1 MSESHNPAA
10 LLSVRLHRLF
20 DTFHMRKAPAQSDAV
35 VADSV
40 TTSLGKPVH
49 ASEIRRLRSG
59 EFDNPAQADPAL
71 LTAIAAYF
79 GVPAVYLTEPGSER
93 AETIDANLQVIAAAR
108 DAGVNGLALRGDSVD
123 PGELTEIFHRIAAR
137 RKPVDGQDI
146 TT

>member
-1 MSESHNPAA
+1 MSESHKPTA

-20 DTFHMRKAPAQSDAV
+20 DTFHVRTAHAQSDAV

-49 ASEIRRLRSG
+49 ASEIQRLRAG
-59 EFDNPAQADPAL
+59 EFDNPAQADPVL

-79 GVPAVYLTEPGSER
+79 GVAASYLTEPGSER

-123 PGELTEIFHRIAAR
+123 PGDLVEIFHRIAAR
-137 RKPVDGQDI
+137 RKQVDGQDI